1 MSLTPVKFLWPYR
14 LDPDEEKSFTVEDQM
29 QTAKFILTPM
39 LRLYNSSGAEVN
51 LKITHVLDLGF
62 GDDPLYSGT
71 YQYIVVDEDVP
82 SPSLRDYSFTPQ
94 IDLDDVAST
103 RHVVTIKNLDSVE
116 ERIVRFI
123 LFGYTDIQTQLPANQ
138 QIVRNRTV

>member
-14 LDPDEEKSFTVEDQM
+14 LDPGTETSFTVEEQM
-29 QTAKFILTPM
+29 QTAKFVLTPVI
-39 LRLYNSSGAEVN
+39 RLYNSSGSDVN

-71 YQYIVVDEDVP
+71 YQFIVVDEDVP
-82 SPSLRDYSFTPQ
+82 SPALRDYAFTPQ

-103 RHVVTIKNLDSVE
+103 RHVVTVKNLDLLE

-123 LFGYTDIQTQLPANQ
+123 LFGYTDIQAQLPANQ
-138 QIVRNRTV
+138 QIVRNRTT